1 MQGGQDLVVDLNAV
15 LLVPIELVGYAG
27 NMLGTIL
34 LSPNWMRIVSTDKGG
49 EFSPKDR
56 HKQEK
61 NHYLISE

>member
-15 LLVPIELVGYAG
+15 LLVPIELVKYVR
-27 NMLGTIL
+27 NILRTVL
-34 LSPNWMRIVSTDKGG
+34 LSPNWMRIMSTDKGG
-49 EFSPKDR
+49 KFSPKDR